1 MTHNPTPGH
10 IPREDFN
17 TKRYMH
23 PNIHCS
29 TLYNL
34 HDTEAASMSTD
45 KEMDKEDLVCIY
57 KGICVC
63 AFLLRLSVLPDS
75 VTPWTIAHQS
85 PLSMAFSRQEY

>member
-1 MTHNPTPGH
+1 
-10 IPREDFN
+10 
-17 TKRYMH
+17 
-23 PNIHCS
+23 
-29 TLYNL
+29 
-34 HDTEAASMSTD
+34 MSTD